1 MTVCSIFYFYRS
13 PPADVCAQGLL
24 YTHTH
29 TSTISTRTAATSYK
43 RRLGTA
49 AVILIYYTYSY
60 THVHVYMYGLST
72 VTDDGVVS
80 VDTNFELRTYFVAFV
95 ARDVNGVSI
104 VHRA

>member
-1 MTVCSIFYFYRS
+1 
-13 PPADVCAQGLL
+13 
-24 YTHTH
+24 
-29 TSTISTRTAATSYK
+29 
-43 RRLGTA
+43 
-49 AVILIYYTYSY
+49 
-60 THVHVYMYGLST
+60 MYGLST